1 MTINLNTCKIWRNS
15 VFITIMASF
24 QMDDNER
31 FFTIRYLF
39 QFIQNLSI
47 IASRPA
53 GKINLLRNT
62 RCKLK
67 CYIPRSWR
75 LVTDKVCRIS
85 NLICYIR

>member
-53 GKINLLRNT
+53 GK
-62 RCKLK
+62 
-67 CYIPRSWR
+67 
-75 LVTDKVCRIS
+75 
-85 NLICYIR
+85 